1 MTESK
6 IPKHVAIIMDGNRRW
21 AKAQGLSVFEG
32 HLAGYEN
39 LKKLIHYIF
48 NKGVEVLTLYAFSTE
63 NWQREK
69 KEVDSLMGIF
79 CLAIDEA
86 LAELVEENIKIRFI
100 GDRHRLPEDLVLG
113 MERLEQE
120 SAQNTG
126 GILVPAINYGGRDE
140 LVRAVKKIV
149 EINVP
154 LSAIQESTISLHLDT
169 HGLPDPDLVIRTAG
183 EMRLSGFLLWQ
194 GEYAELYFSKKS
206 WPSFGKRDFDRALG
220 QYAVRK
226 RNFGG
231 H

>member
-1 MTESK
+1 MTEK

-100 GDRHRLPEDLVLG
+100 GDRNGLSEDLVFG

-183 EMRLSGFLLWQ
+183 AMRISGFFLWQ
-194 GEYAELYFSKKS
+194 IEYTEFYFSKKP